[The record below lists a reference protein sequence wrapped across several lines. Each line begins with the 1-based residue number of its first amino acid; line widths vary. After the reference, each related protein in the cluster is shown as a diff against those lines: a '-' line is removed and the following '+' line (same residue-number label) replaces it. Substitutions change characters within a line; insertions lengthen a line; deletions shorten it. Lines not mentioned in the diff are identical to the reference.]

1 MSSNGVDQLA
11 FRHVMRHFPT
21 GVTVVTTEDEGIPHG
36 MTANSVTSVSLEPV
50 MLLVCLLRDARTS
63 VAVQRRGRF
72 AVNILCDHQEELSRR
87 FALPGRDHF
96 DGVQVDEGPDGL
108 PLVRDALAH
117 IVCSVADV
125 VAAGDHDVVF
135 GNVEHCHVNGG
146 APLLFF
152 LGGYRRLPGPSRLG

>member
-21 GVTVVTTEDEGIPHG
+21 GVTVVTTEHEGVPHG

-63 VAVQRRGRF
+63 VAVQRRGCF

-87 FALPGRDHF
+87 FALAGGDHF
-96 DGVQVDEGPDGL
+96 EGVQVDEGPDGM
-108 PLVRDALAH
+108 PLVRGALAH
-117 IVCSVADV
+117 LVCSVSDV
-125 VAAGDHDVVF
+125 VGAGDHDVVF
-135 GNVEHCHVNGG
+135 GTVDHCHVNGG
-146 APLLFF
+146 SPLVFF
-152 LGGYRRLPGPSRLG
+152 LGGYRRLPGLSRLG

>member
-21 GVTVVTTEDEGIPHG
+21 GVTVVTTEHEGEPHG

-87 FALPGRDHF
+87 FALPGVDHF
-96 DGVQVDEGPDGL
+96 DGVQLDEGPDGL

-117 IVCSVADV
+117 VVCSVADV

-135 GNVEHCHVNGG
+135 GTVDHCHVNGG
-146 APLLFF
+146 SPLVFF